1 MFRVFFELVHVTCQ
15 PPVQVGHLSV
25 TAASDGCGPPR
36 VPVLGPSGHR
46 EPGTREG
53 SLEAAAVIST
63 FTKKQ
68 NRKNGARPSRS
79 VTIGSHPHL
88 T

>member
-25 TAASDGCGPPR
+25 TSASGGCGPPR
-36 VPVLGPSGHR
+36 VPVLGPSGR
-46 EPGTREG
+46 QEPGTREG

-63 FTKKQ
+63 FTKKH
-68 NRKNGARPSRS
+68 NRKNGARPS
-79 VTIGSHPHL
+79 HL
-88 T
+88 LQSGATRT